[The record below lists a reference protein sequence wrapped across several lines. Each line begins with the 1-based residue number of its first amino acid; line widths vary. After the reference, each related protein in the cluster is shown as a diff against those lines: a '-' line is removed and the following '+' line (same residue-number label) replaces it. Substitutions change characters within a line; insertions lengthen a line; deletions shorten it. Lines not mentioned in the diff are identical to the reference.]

1 MRRDRRGA
9 RDDEPLRRIRGVRG
23 VQVAKSARS
32 PGVGAGCTARSAFT
46 LHELGPFP
54 CSLPPNPACAFQRTG
69 LSSDLC
75 RVHDGVRVDPV
86 MAPGADDERLAPHS
100 CHEGCPRGLVPV
112 RVAEVPEPGDLV
124 DCHRR
129 AGSHSSHHRSC
140 GAGRSAP
147 CGGNGPGTGA
157 RACDDRPPVLP
168 QVDLAESCYQ
178 PLHPG
183 DGRVA

>member
-1 MRRDRRGA
+1 MTS
-9 RDDEPLRRIRGVRG
+9 PLRRIRGVLR
-23 VQVAKSARS
+23 SAGSEER
-32 PGVGAGCTARSAFT
+32 PVLGVGWAARRGPAFT

-100 CHEGCPRGLVPV
+100 CHEGCPRGLS
-112 RVAEVPEPGDLV
+112 RSGFAEVPESGDLV

-129 AGSHSSHHRSC
+129 AG
-140 GAGRSAP
+140 
-147 CGGNGPGTGA
+147 
-157 RACDDRPPVLP
+157 
-168 QVDLAESCYQ
+168 LA
-178 PLHPG
+178 
-183 DGRVA
+183 